1 VLPRPVG
8 SDLSSRRRI
17 GLSSFFGY
25 VKIHK
30 DVGNKRGDLMKPRR
44 LLLVVLAIL
53 SVTASS
59 AVVASAQD
67 NAQQA
72 QSADLALPTNA
83 TGNYDTGGKQVI
95 VNTEGQTDN
104 KSSRQTGE
112 PQPTARVV
120 SIGDNFFEPADAAIE
135 PGDTVTW
142 TNNGAVPHTVTAD
155 NGLFDSGVLNP
166 GESYTVDFDG
176 QGTVTYYCTIHPE
189 MRGSLTVGGG

>member
-1 VLPRPVG
+1 
-8 SDLSSRRRI
+8 
-17 GLSSFFGY
+17 
-25 VKIHK
+25 
-30 DVGNKRGDLMKPRR
+30 MKPRG

-67 NAQQA
+67 NAQQV

-83 TGNYDTGGKQVI
+83 TGTYDTGGKQVE
-95 VNTEGQTDN
+95 VHTEGQTDN
-104 KSSRQTGE
+104 KSSRQTRE
-112 PQPTARVV
+112 AQPPARAV

-142 TNNGAVPHTVTAD
+142 TNNGAVPHTVTAE
-155 NGLFDSGVLNP
+155 NGLFDSGVLDP

-189 MRGSLTVGGG
+189 MRGSLTVGSG